1 MLETVAIEDG
11 CFPWIKA
18 KFELEYLF
26 VLVYIVFHE
35 SNLTPFSVRKRILQS
50 KADKNVILK
59 SVLSI

>member
-11 CFPWIKA
+11 CFSWIKP
-18 KFELEYLF
+18 KFELEYVF
-26 VLVYIVFHE
+26 VLVYIVFYE